1 MTDSVNKICI
11 IVGASHS
18 GCQVA
23 ESVRKSGWQGR
34 IILLGDEP
42 HLPYHRPPLSKDFLL
57 GDKEIGDILIRPQS
71 IYEKNDIELKL
82 STRVETINRDEKAI
96 LLDDGESLGYDKLIL
111 AIGARARRISIE
123 GDDKEGVCYLRTAD
137 DIEQIKKFVK
147 AKGKAVIV
155 GGGYI
160 GLETAAV
167 LRKLEMDVTIIEM
180 MPRILQRV
188 TAPDVSEFYHRI
200 HTEEDVNIV
209 TDAVVEKI
217 QGDESVSQVICKD
230 GQSFEADIVI
240 IGVGVVPNVEIAD
253 KAGIEVNKNGIVVDE
268 FCKSSDPNVF
278 AIGDCTWHYN
288 SIYDRWMRLESVPNA
303 MDQARVA
310 GAAVCGVLDKPYN
323 QLPWFW
329 SDQYDLKLQI
339 AGLSQGFDDVVIRGD
354 NKSGR
359 KFAAFYFEADR
370 LLAVDAVNMP
380 IAFMFAKRIIA
391 NDTKVDKTKIAD
403 ETVELKSLL

>member
-1 MTDSVNKICI
+1 
-11 IVGASHS
+11 
-18 GCQVA
+18 
-23 ESVRKSGWQGR
+23 
-34 IILLGDEP
+34 
-42 HLPYHRPPLSKDFLL
+42 
-57 GDKEIGDILIRPQS
+57 
-71 IYEKNDIELKL
+71 
-82 STRVETINRDEKAI
+82 
-96 LLDDGESLGYDKLIL
+96 
-111 AIGARARRISIE
+111 
-123 GDDKEGVCYLRTAD
+123 
-137 DIEQIKKFVK
+137 
-147 AKGKAVIV
+147 
-155 GGGYI
+155 
-160 GLETAAV
+160 
-167 LRKLEMDVTIIEM
+167 MDVTIVEM

-200 HTEEDVNIV
+200 HTEEGVNIV
-209 TDAVVEKI
+209 TDAVVVKI
-217 QGDESVSQVICKD
+217 EGDESVSQVICKD

-240 IGVGVVPNVEIAD
+240 IGAGIVPNVEIAD

-339 AGLSQGFDDVVIRGD
+339 AGLSKGFDDVVIRGN

-380 IAFMFAKRIIA
+380 MAFMFAKRIIA
-391 NDTKVDKTKIAD
+391 SNPKVDKTKLAD
-403 ETVELKSLL
+403 DAVELKSLL